1 MAVRERKGRSKPFQ
15 VYWRNPHTGRQESRS
30 FETALE
36 ARRYDA
42 EIKYRLEF
50 QPETLKP
57 KAERT
62 TRPAEEKTALC
73 LEDIF
78 IAYLREKQFS
88 RQHVETYVAA
98 MKLPLAVLG
107 RKDIT
112 RITEQDLAMVTTQ
125 ILAADIRQTSACYY
139 ARLFF
144 AVLHWSRRR
153 HFITQMPL
161 LPELPSAHCR
171 HFIPPSQEELAA
183 LYAAACP
190 SIRRVI
196 VLGSKLGLRVG
207 PSEMFK
213 LRWSDIDF
221 IRLVC
226 RVPAA
231 RKNKAEPW
239 REVPLHPSI
248 LPVLKEWRKADLEAG
263 TEYVVHKPNG
273 TPYIS
278 ILTAWKAAIR
288 RSGITRHIRP
298 YDLRH
303 AFATDAIAGGADVG
317 TVAKLMGHTD
327 ANMVLRHY
335 QHVLT
340 QQKIAAIDALPDLPL
355 YDQNLYDQKK
365 SGPVQ

>member
-15 VYWRNPHTGRQESRS
+15 VYWRNPHNGRQESRS

-50 QPETLKP
+50 QPDTLKP
-57 KAERT
+57 QAERPM
-62 TRPAEEKTALC
+62 RPAEEKTAFC
-73 LEDIF
+73 LEDVY

-88 RQHVETYVAA
+88 RQRVETYTAA
-98 MKLPLAVLG
+98 MKLPLAALG

-144 AVLHWSRRR
+144 AVLHWARRR
-153 HFITQMPL
+153 HFISQMPL
-161 LPELPSAHCR
+161 LPELPAVHCR
-171 HFIPPSQEELAA
+171 HFVPPSQEELAA
-183 LYAAACP
+183 LYAAASP

-207 PSEMFK
+207 PCEMFR
-213 LRWSDIDF
+213 LTWADIDF
-221 IRLVC
+221 LRNVC

-231 RKNKAEPW
+231 AKNKAEPW

-263 TEYVVHKPNG
+263 TLYVVHKADG
-273 TPYIS
+273 TPYGS
-278 ILTAWKAAIR
+278 IRKSWAQALR
-288 RSGITRHIRP
+288 RSGIARHIRP

-303 AFATDAIAGGADVG
+303 AFATDAIAGGADIG
-317 TVAKLMGHTD
+317 TVAKLMGHSD
-327 ANMVLRHY
+327 AQMVLQHY

-340 QQKIAAIDALPDLPL
+340 AQKIAAIDALPSLPL
-355 YDQNLYDQKK
+355 YDQKLYDQKK
-365 SGPVQ
+365 SEPVQ